1 MARDRSDR
9 LDADLERG
17 FTALEDGRIDDAASA
32 LERCQR
38 IDKTHPGVIQLAASC
53 ADAAGDV
60 DEAMAAYK
68 QLVALNPDDPMPRL
82 SIARLELRDL
92 DDPDAALATLAAAF
106 EFIDDEDD
114 LLEGVLLRA
123 EAQLVTGDLEAARET
138 LGELSSSVVDD
149 PALALDLADLATA
162 AEDPEAAKRWIEI
175 ARKSPELLPDA
186 LHVLGRVHELTGD
199 RPAMIEAWLEVR
211 KLDLAAPAPELSIS
225 DDDVEQIAS
234 ETFGALPDEVR
245 KQLENVPILIED
257 VPSEELVK
265 DGVDPRLLGL
275 FQGTP
280 MPEGG
285 DLAPSVTTI
294 LLFPRNL
301 AREAQ
306 DADELADQIRIT
318 VLHETAHYFGLDDED
333 LAAIGLE

>member
-1 MARDRSDR
+1 MARDRSER
-9 LDADLERG
+9 LVADLERG
-17 FTALEDGRIDDAASA
+17 FEALEDGRIDDAASA

-38 IDKTHPGVIQLAASC
+38 IDKTHDGVLELAAAV

-60 DEAMAAYK
+60 DEA
-68 QLVALNPDDPMPRL
+68 LVQYRKLVELHPDDPAPRL
-82 SIARLELRDL
+82 CIARLELRDL
-92 DDPDAALATLAAAF
+92 DDPDAALATLAGAF
-106 EFIDDEDD
+106 EFIDEEAD
-114 LLEGVLLRA
+114 LLEGILLRA
-123 EAQLVTGDLEAARET
+123 EAQLVTGNLAAARES
-138 LGELSSSVVDD
+138 LAELSSSVIDD
-149 PALALDLADLATA
+149 PAFALDLADLAIA
-162 AEDPEAAKRWIEI
+162 AEDPDAAKRWI
-175 ARKSPELLPDA
+175 AVAQQAPELEADA

-199 RPAMIEAWLEVR
+199 RAAMIAAWVR
-211 KLDLAAPAPELSIS
+211 VRELDLAAPAPELTIA
-225 DDDVEQIAS
+225 DDVVEQIAS

-257 VPSEELVK
+257 VPSEALVK

-285 DLAPSVTTI
+285 ALAPTVTTI

-301 AREAQ
+301 AREAI

-318 VLHETAHYFGLDDED
+318 VLHETAHYFGLDDDD